1 MLRERETDLQRL
13 LVLFQHDLKTHT
25 KEECV
30 HGGQNEKKQEELLR
44 DSNLRVMLQNDS
56 ENMK

>member
-30 HGGQNEKKQEELLR
+30 HGGQNEELLR